1 MKQSV
6 SNVYTIYENIEELKS
21 LTEHVEVD
29 EWGSFFSQVKK
40 GEYNLYGFHQF
51 LNEKPELSLIIE
63 DIDDYQTAIQEMLEE
78 IGLDKNDINGPG
90 ANHMKLIAAN
100 SKGVIVYETEVMNY

>member
-6 SNVYTIYENIEELKS
+6 SNVYTIYETIEELKS
-21 LTEHVEVD
+21 VTEPVEVD
-29 EWGSFFSQVKK
+29 DWSSFFSQVKK

-51 LNEKPELSLIIE
+51 LNEKPELSLIIQ

-78 IGLDKNDINGPG
+78 IGLDKNDVNGPG
-90 ANHMKLIAAN
+90 ANHMKLIASN